1 MQPIGDY
8 LKKLLYQYDCIVV
21 PTLGAFLTRTVS
33 ASFSEATGQFL
44 PPRRKVAFNEA
55 LMLDDGILLNYIM
68 LHEGITRQK
77 ALQGV
82 HLFVTTLKQ
91 EARQMGSFSLEGL
104 GLFSY
109 NSENSLQFDP
119 ELRHNFLGSTYGMQP
134 LMLASRIVHLATP
147 MAMSTAQQLAIVKP
161 LPVVQVRQL
170 PVFAAERTSALST
183 VMDAEEAQVL
193 PMPVGQRGIA
203 WRWAAAALLVGSVGL
218 VSYFS
223 VINPGDPFQSSLNPA
238 SLFRLPAFLTKNTVK
253 NKVPVTAQPVVI
265 TPTPAPIAEAEVADP
280 LPVNVPA
287 LTSGDVPVA
296 ESSIPARVATHK
308 PVVKRSNVPDR
319 LADIGSES
327 KSNFTLIAGSFAS
340 RSNAIRFQK
349 RLVNAGYQDAF
360 ILRGRGL
367 IKVAAIGTKSVAEA
381 EAGAD
386 SLRSLTG
393 ITPWIMRN
401 NK

>member
-33 ASFSEATGQFL
+33 ASFSEATGQFF

-68 LHEGITRQK
+68 LHEGLTRQQ

-82 HLFVTTLKQ
+82 HHFVTTLKQ

-119 ELRHNFLGSTYGMQP
+119 ELRHNFLSNTYGMQP
-134 LMLASRIVHLATP
+134 VMLANRIVHLATP
-147 MAMSTAQQLAIVKP
+147 MAMSTAQPSSVVT
-161 LPVVQVRQL
+161 LPVVQLRRSLVIG
-170 PVFAAERTSALST
+170 AEQTSALSP
-183 VMDAEEAQVL
+183 VINAEEGQVL
-193 PMPVGQRGIA
+193 SMPVRQKGIA
-203 WRWAAAALLVGSVGL
+203 WRWAAAALLVSSIGL

-238 SLFRLPAFLTKNTVK
+238 SLFRFPAFLTK
-253 NKVPVTAQPVVI
+253 KVTEAKLAPVVKPVASK
-265 TPTPAPIAEAEVADP
+265 PTRVLVTETKVV
-280 LPVNVPA
+280 PVNVPA
-287 LTSGDVPVA
+287 LASDGVPTG
-296 ESSIPARVATHK
+296 EPAVPLTVATRK
-308 PVVKRSNVPDR
+308 LVAKRSNVPDW
-319 LADIGSES
+319 LVDVGSEA

-349 RLVNAGYQDAF
+349 RLVRAGYQDAF

-381 EAGAD
+381 EAGVD

-401 NK
+401 PK